1 MDRRDPLTGKYQ
13 DALRVIGAWLDI
25 RGFSEVRIREDAG
38 ELVIEAA
45 GTSDDPPAIVERFRL
60 NRESIELLCHAA
72 RKDRGSA
79 LSRHQFVSLPRS
91 LGSA

>member
-25 RGFSEVRIREDAG
+25 RGFSDVRIREDAG

-45 GTSDDPPAIVERFRL
+45 GTSDNPPAVVERFRL
-60 NRESIELLCHAA
+60 DLDSIELLSCAA

-79 LSRHQFVSLPRS
+79 LSRHSIVELPRS
-91 LGSA
+91 VGRT